1 MRIDG
6 RRRRSGNVED
16 RRSIG
21 GRAIGIGGGILGA
34 IVIGVITLL
43 SGGNIGDVARNV
55 IGNQASAPGRQ
66 RSMWNRGGPTAC

>member
-6 RRRRSGNVED
+6 RRRSGNVED

-55 IGNQASAPGRQ
+55 IGNQDREVCGD
-66 RSMWNRGGPTAC
+66 RGGPTAC